1 MNKLDKLMHIKHAAL
16 YIEPELI
23 GPDFERVKAAEEEWM
38 SLVEQLYGDNSR
50 LITPRQ
56 YQAART
62 QFEYFL
68 VLLEMTI
75 DHYRRENG
83 EDNKKE

>member
-1 MNKLDKLMHIKHAAL
+1 MDKLDKLMHIKHAAL
-16 YIEPELI
+16 YIESELV

-38 SLVEQLYGDNSR
+38 SLVEQFYEDNR
-50 LITPRQ
+50 QLTTPRQ
-56 YQAART
+56 YQTARI

-75 DHYRRENG
+75 DHYRREIRA
-83 EDNKKE
+83 ESKK

>member
-1 MNKLDKLMHIKHAAL
+1 MNKLERLMHIKHAAL

-38 SLVEQLYGDNSR
+38 RLVDELYEDNGR

-75 DHYRRENG
+75 DHYRRETG
-83 EDNKKE
+83 AENKK

>member
-1 MNKLDKLMHIKHAAL
+1 MNKMDKLLHIKYAAL
-16 YIEPELI
+16 YVEPRLI
-23 GPDFERVKAAEEEWM
+23 GDDFERVRAAEEEWM
-38 SLVEQLYGDNSR
+38 RLVDQLYEDNR
-50 LITPRQ
+50 QLITQRQ

-75 DHYRRENG
+75 DHHRRENPPPA
-83 EDNKKE
+83 

>member
-1 MNKLDKLMHIKHAAL
+1 MNKMDKLLHIKLAAL

-38 SLVEQLYGDNSR
+38 SLVDKLYEDNSH

-56 YQAART
+56 YQTARI

-75 DHYRRENG
+75 DHYRREAG
-83 EDNKKE
+83 AENKK

>member
-1 MNKLDKLMHIKHAAL
+1 MNKMDKLLHIKHAAL

-23 GPDFERVKAAEEEWM
+23 GPDFESVKAAEEEWM
-38 SLVEQLYGDNSR
+38 SLVDQLYEDNSQ

-56 YQAART
+56 YQTARI

-75 DHYRRENG
+75 DHYRRETPSSS
-83 EDNKKE
+83 

>member
-1 MNKLDKLMHIKHAAL
+1 MNKMDKLLHIKHAAL
-16 YIEPELI
+16 YIEPQLM
-23 GPDFERVKAAEEEWM
+23 GNDFERVKAAEEEWM
-38 SLVEQLYGDNSR
+38 SLVDQLYEDNR
-50 LITPRQ
+50 QIITPRQ

-75 DHYRRENG
+75 DHHRREAPPSS
-83 EDNKKE
+83 

>member
-1 MNKLDKLMHIKHAAL
+1 MNKMDKLLHIKHAAL
-16 YIEPELI
+16 YIESQLM
-23 GPDFERVKAAEEEWM
+23 GNDFERVKAAEEEWM
-38 SLVEQLYGDNSR
+38 SLVDQLYEDNRR
-50 LITPRQ
+50 LITQRQ

-75 DHYRRENG
+75 DHRQREASPSS
-83 EDNKKE
+83 

>member
-1 MNKLDKLMHIKHAAL
+1 MNKMDKLLHIKYAAL
-16 YIEPELI
+16 YIEPRLV
-23 GPDFERVKAAEEEWM
+23 GSDFELVKAAEEEWM
-38 SLVEQLYGDNSR
+38 RLADQLYEDNKR

-75 DHYRRENG
+75 DHHRWEAPPS
-83 EDNKKE
+83 E